1 MPPLAFPVAMACQ
14 FVFPPIIVMVV
25 FPFKPFQLINNLIYP
40 PNPLFPDWTPL
51 EQQSRA
57 VLKSKLLTNQIL
69 FSGADEPT
77 IGVITSCFPLTW
89 VEVSY
94 VLSRWGIVWTMR
106 PSGLKTTYSPSHPLM
121 DELIFTP
128 ELSDYML
135 SYLPIECR
143 FALILKGTW
152 ELHKTFPSHS
162 AAAFLFKKP
171 LWPLLIWKLRHVFCV
186 RIISPSR

>member
-1 MPPLAFPVAMACQ
+1 MPPLVFPVAMACQ

-69 FSGADEPT
+69 FGGADEPT

-89 VEVSY
+89 VEV
-94 VLSRWGIVWTMR
+94 LSSWGIVWTM
-106 PSGLKTTYSPSHPLM
+106 KTTNSPSHPWLLANRM
-121 DELIFTP
+121 SICP
-128 ELSDYML
+128 H
-135 SYLPIECR
+135 
-143 FALILKGTW
+143 LKGHLGSTQDFSFS
-152 ELHKTFPSHS
+152 LCCSILVQKATLTF
-162 AAAFLFKKP
+162 ACLEAEAC
-171 LWPLLIWKLRHVFCV
+171 LLC
-186 RIISPSR
+186 